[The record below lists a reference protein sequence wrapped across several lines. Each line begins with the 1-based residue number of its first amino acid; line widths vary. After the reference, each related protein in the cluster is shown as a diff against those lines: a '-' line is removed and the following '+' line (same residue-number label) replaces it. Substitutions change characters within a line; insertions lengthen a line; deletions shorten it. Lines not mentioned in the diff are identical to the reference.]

1 MDEREKIPVAGRV
14 AWITPKG
21 AQGNRVAGI
30 GVQFGELD
38 GGSARNKIESQLAG
52 MLNAER
58 DTHTM

>member
-1 MDEREKIPVAGRV
+1 
-14 AWITPKG
+14 
-21 AQGNRVAGI
+21 VAGI
-30 GVQFGELD
+30 GVQFSEMD